1 MTPVNMQYNQTKILP
16 GMATML
22 LMFLV
27 PATSYAEKFNR
38 AEVTKVVNDVRLLTG
53 TKTSRPASKGSV
65 VSGNTAVRT
74 GLKSRAQM
82 DFPDASIVRLG
93 ANSVFSFIQGQRDVD
108 LEKGTILM
116 QVPKSLGRT
125 KIRTSSISAA
135 ITGTTILI
143 EYVPPI
149 TNDAGEIITPGT
161 FKAIVIEGSLE
172 LELKDLPGQTL
183 ILKAGEMVAFSTDI
197 KVLPKKFIIDLRRLI
212 KTSKLIEGGMGP
224 LPHRPLMNR
233 EVEIQNKK
241 KKEGRLVE
249 VSAIR
254 DPENLTSLPNNDIN
268 NVREVE
274 NARRPNPPVQLPE
287 RPDRP

>member
-16 GMATML
+16 GMATIL

-38 AEVTKVVNDVRLLTG
+38 AEVTKVINDVRLLTG

-65 VSGNTAVRT
+65 VSGKMAVRT

-93 ANSVFSFIQGQRDVD
+93 ANSVFSFIQSQRDVD

-172 LELKDLPGQTL
+172 LELKNLPGQTL
-183 ILKAGEMVAFSTDI
+183 ILTAGEMAAFPTDI
-197 KVLPKKFIIDLRRLI
+197 KVLPKKFVIDLGRLI
-212 KTSKLIEGGMGP
+212 KTSNLIEGDMGP
-224 LPHRPLMNR
+224 LPNKPIMIR
-233 EVEIQNKK
+233 EVQNQNEQ

-249 VSAIR
+249 VSANR
-254 DPENLTSLPNNDIN
+254 NPGNLTPLPNDDIN
-268 NVREVE
+268 N
-274 NARRPNPPVQLPE
+274 ARPPNPPVQLPE

>member
-1 MTPVNMQYNQTKILP
+1 MNPVNMQYNQTKFLP

-38 AEVTKVVNDVRLLTG
+38 AKVTKIVKDVKLLTG
-53 TKTSRPASKGSV
+53 TKTSRPALKGSI
-65 VSGNTAVRT
+65 VSGKTAVRT

-93 ANSVFSFIQGQRDVD
+93 ANSVFSFTQGQRDVD

-135 ITGTTILI
+135 ITGTTIMI

-149 TNDAGEIITPGT
+149 TEDAGEIITPGT

-172 LELKDLPGQTL
+172 LEFKGLPGQTVT
-183 ILKAGEMVAFSTDI
+183 LKPGEMAAFPTDT
-197 KVLPKKFIIDLRRLI
+197 KVLPKKFVIDLGRLI
-212 KTSKLIEGGMGP
+212 KTSNLIEGGMGP
-224 LPHRPLMNR
+224 LPNKSIMTR
-233 EVEIQNKK
+233 EVQNQNVQKK
-241 KKEGRLVE
+241 QGRLVK
-249 VSAIR
+249 VSAVPKR
-254 DPENLTSLPNNDIN
+254 NNDLKIS
-268 NVREVE
+268 RRKTLPGADIDR
-274 NARRPNPPVQLPE
+274 ARRANPPVRLPE
-287 RPDRP
+287 RPGRR

>member
-1 MTPVNMQYNQTKILP
+1 MKSNQTRIFP
-16 GMATML
+16 GIAITML
-22 LMFLV
+22 VLLI
-27 PATSYAEKFNR
+27 PATSSAEKFDR
-38 AEVTKVVNDVRLLTG
+38 AEVTKIINEVKLLTG
-53 TKTSRPASKGSV
+53 TKKSRPASKGSV
-65 VSGNTAVRT
+65 VSGDTAVRT

-93 ANSVFSFIQGQRDVD
+93 ANSVFSFMKGQRDVD

-116 QVPKSLGRT
+116 QVPKALGRT

-149 TNDAGEIITPGT
+149 TNAAGEVITPGT

-172 LELKDLPGQTL
+172 LELNNVPGQTL
-183 ILKAGEMVAFSTDI
+183 VLKAGEMAAFPTNI
-197 KVLPKKFIIDLRRLI
+197 KELPKKFVIDLERLV
-212 KTSKLIEGGMGP
+212 KTSNLIEGDMGP
-224 LPHRPLMNR
+224 LPHRPLVVR
-233 EVEIQNKK
+233 EVEIQNEK

-254 DPENLTSLPNNDIN
+254 NPEKMAPLQGEDID
-268 NVREVE
+268 
-274 NARRPNPPVQLPE
+274 NAREAANIRQLNPPVQLPP